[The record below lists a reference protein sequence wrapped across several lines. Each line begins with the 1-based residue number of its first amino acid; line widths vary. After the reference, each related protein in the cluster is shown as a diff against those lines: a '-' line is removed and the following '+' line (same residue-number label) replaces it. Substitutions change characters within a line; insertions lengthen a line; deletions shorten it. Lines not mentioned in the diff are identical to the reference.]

1 MTEIIYLIKK
11 NVLKQVVKE
20 TNTRISKE
28 AITFLNSKIIE
39 LVTIA
44 SNRAKA
50 NRRRTI
56 EPRDL

>member
-11 NVLKQVVKE
+11 NVLKQVVKG

-28 AITFLNSKIIE
+28 AVTFLNSKIIE